1 MLEYSRMHHI
11 ILRVSFYGFKVSYPL
26 IGVTVA
32 GYSNGTSGTT
42 LDALNSPW
50 GLAIDTNDTLYISEC
65 GNARVIRIPAGS
77 LNGSIVAG
85 TGSSGSSAT
94 QLGCPAELKIDT
106 HSNLYVDDN
115 NHCRVMLWRKN
126 ASSGV
131 VVVGNGTCSN
141 TNNGIGDS
149 LGLARDSQGNLY
161 VSDKDNHR
169 IMKWPPNATVGILV
183 AGTPGVSG
191 NSNQLLNN
199 PYGLYLDE
207 HNSYLYVA
215 DTGNNRIQRYTLGTA
230 ANGTT
235 VAGGNGPGSNSNQL
249 NGPHSVYVSMNNG
262 DIYIADRVNNRIQRW
277 STGASSGVTIAG
289 VSGMNGVDASM
300 LNSPVGV
307 IMNMNETFLY
317 VSDRD
322 NNRVQRYQ
330 LI

>member
-1 MLEYSRMHHI
+1 MHHI
-11 ILRVSFYGFKVSYPL
+11 ILSFLFYFKVSYPL
-26 IGVTVA
+26 SGVTVA
-32 GYSNGTSGTT
+32 GYSNGTPWTT

-50 GLAIDTNDTLYISEC
+50 GLAIDANDTLYISDC
-65 GNARVIRIPAGS
+65 GNARVIKIQAGF

-94 QLGCPAELKIDT
+94 QLGCPAELKVDA
-106 HSNLYVDDN
+106 HSNIYVDDN
-115 NHCRVMLWRKN
+115 THCRVMLWRKN
-126 ASSGV
+126 APSGV
-131 VVVGNGTCSN
+131 AVVGDGTCSN
-141 TNNGIGDS
+141 TNSTIGDS
-149 LGLARDSQGNLY
+149 LGLALDSQGNLY

-169 IMKWPPNATVGILV
+169 VMKWPPNATVGIVV

-191 NSNQLLNN
+191 NSDQLLNG

-207 HNSYLYVA
+207 QNSYLYIA
-215 DTGNNRIQRYTLGTA
+215 DTGNNRIQRYRLGTA

-249 NGPHSVYVSMNNG
+249 NGPHGVYVSKNNG
-262 DIYIADRVNNRIQRW
+262 DIYIADRANNRIQLW
-277 STGASSGVTIAG
+277 SSGASSGVTIAG
-289 VSGMNGVDASM
+289 VSGMNGVDATM

-317 VSDRD
+317 VSDRG
-322 NNRVQRYQ
+322 NNRAQRYQ